1 MENNEKLYFLRGR
14 SQDSC
19 GFLYDG
25 EVIVEGVT
33 CPVNVETLAINVKY
47 VLSSTERSGL
57 EDNEEPLKIKI
68 SSSSFKE
75 NNRIIIAITTV
86 SGKKL
91 IATAEGF
98 KLWNHQDMEIVLIR
112 IGNIQTNIIHK

>member
-1 MENNEKLYFLRGR
+1 MESNEKLYFLRGS

-33 CPVNVETLAINVKY
+33 CPVNVDLLAIHVKN
-47 VLSSTERSGL
+47 VLSSTEKSRL
-57 EDNEEPLKIKI
+57 VDNEEPLKIHI

-75 NNRIIIAITTV
+75 NDRIVITITTL

-91 IATAEGF
+91 IATVEGF
-98 KLWNHQDMEIVLIR
+98 LLWRHQGMEIVLIH
-112 IGNIQTNIIHK
+112 IGNIRTNIIHK

>member
-1 MENNEKLYFLRGR
+1 MNEKLYFLRGS

-25 EVIVEGVT
+25 EVIVEGIT
-33 CPVNVETLAINVKY
+33 CPVNVDLLAINVEE

-57 EDNEEPLKIKI
+57 EDNEEPLKIHI

-75 NNRIIIAITTV
+75 SDRIITTV
-86 SGKKL
+86 TTISGKKL
-91 IATAEGF
+91 IATVEGF
-98 KLWNHQDMEIVLIR
+98 RLWRHQGMEIILIHT
-112 IGNIQTNIIHK
+112 GNIRTNIIHK

>member
-1 MENNEKLYFLRGR
+1 MESNEKLYFLRGR

-25 EVIVEGVT
+25 EIIIEGVT

-57 EDNEEPLKIKI
+57 EDNEEPLKIHI

-75 NNRIIIAITTV
+75 NNRIIITITTV
-86 SGKKL
+86 SGKKFTATVDGFLARPQGVEIIL
-91 IATAEGF
+91 I
-98 KLWNHQDMEIVLIR
+98 HID
-112 IGNIQTNIIHK
+112 NIKTNIILHK

>member
-1 MENNEKLYFLRGR
+1 MENEKIYFLRGR
-14 SQDSC
+14 SQESC

-25 EVIVEGVT
+25 EVIVEGIT
-33 CPVNVETLAINVKY
+33 CPVNVDSLVIDVKY

-57 EDNEEPLKIKI
+57 EDNEEPLKIHI

-75 NNRIIIAITTV
+75 NDRIILTITTV

-91 IATAEGF
+91 TATVNGLLARPQGVEIILVRIDNI
-98 KLWNHQDMEIVLIR
+98 KTNIVL
-112 IGNIQTNIIHK
+112 HK